1 MDNYYDVIIIGSGPA
16 GLGSAFEL
24 AESLKNKKVLLLDKT
39 RISSGGLHNDC
50 KQNYTYPI
58 GFGLEYWKSKEEA
71 HVYLEETKKIL
82 KPNIQKK
89 ANLEKYT
96 LRAKKLSVELLEIEQ
111 AHVGTDASVI
121 LIENLINELKN
132 KGIDIALSCEMME
145 LNEDIKEIEIKEI
158 KDDNSFV
165 IKNIKYNKLV
175 LAPGRKGSNFL
186 QKIMEKIGVKYI
198 DNIVDIGIRIETKIE
213 NYDIV
218 KDYYDPKFYFPTGVR
233 TFCTN
238 SGAAYVVSE
247 KYDTFF
253 SVNGHALSESSEPN
267 GLANF
272 AMLKTIRL
280 TDPVASG
287 MHFAKILGETA
298 MQLSG
303 GRPMMQRIGDFRM
316 GKRSKAETFNND
328 LYDFKPTLA
337 FSTPGD
343 IGLAMPSRVLRD
355 IWKSMKMLD
364 TIIPGI
370 LRPETI
376 MYYPE
381 IKTYGNKPNFIDEF
395 FMVKDSIY
403 MIGDGAGTSRGIT
416 GAWSSG
422 IRCAR
427 GIINS
432 I

>member
-1 MDNYYDVIIIGSGPA
+1 MNNYYDIVIIGSGPA
-16 GLGSAFEL
+16 GLGAAFEL
-24 AESLKNKKVLLLDKT
+24 SNNIRDKKILLLDKS

-58 GFGLEYWKSKEEA
+58 GFSSEYWGNREEA
-71 HVYLEETKKIL
+71 NIYLEETKKIL
-82 KPNIQKK
+82 NPNIQAKT
-89 ANLEKYT
+89 NLEKYK
-96 LRAKKLSVELLEIEQ
+96 LRADKLKVSLLEIEQ
-111 AHVGTDASVI
+111 AHVGTNASVE
-121 LIENLINELKN
+121 LIDGLITQLKSR
-132 KGIDIALSCEMME
+132 GVEIVLDCEMTE
-145 LNEDIKEIEIKEI
+145 LHNEIKEI
-158 KDDNSFV
+158 IVNEIKEDKTSNL
-165 IKNIKYNKLV
+165 KNIKYNKLI
-175 LAPGRKGSNFL
+175 LAPGRKGATLL
-186 QKIMEKIGVKYI
+186 QDIMDKINVKYS
-198 DNIVDIGIRIETKIE
+198 DNTVDVGIRVETKIE
-213 NYDIV
+213 NYEIV
-218 KDYYDPKFYFPTGVR
+218 KDYYDPKFYFPFGVR

-238 SGAAYVVSE
+238 SGAAYVVAE

-253 SVNGHALSESSEPN
+253 SVNGHALSEDQQAN

-272 AMLKTIRL
+272 AMLKTIKL

-287 MHFAKILGETA
+287 MEFAKILGETA

-303 GRPMMQRIGDFRM
+303 GKPMMQRIGDFRM
-316 GKRSKAETFNND
+316 GKRSKQESFNSD
-328 LYDFKPTLA
+328 LYNFKPTLA
-337 FSTPGD
+337 FATPGD
-343 IGLAMPSRVLRD
+343 ISLAMPSKILRD

-381 IKTYGNKPNFIDEF
+381 IKTYGNKPEFIDEF
-395 FMVKDSIY
+395 FQVKDSVY
-403 MIGDGAGTSRGIT
+403 MVGDGAGTSRGIT

-427 GIINS
+427 GIIKG

>member
-1 MDNYYDVIIIGSGPA
+1 MDNYYDIVIIGSGPA
-16 GLGSAFEL
+16 GLGTAFEL
-24 AESLKNKKVLLLDKT
+24 ASNVKNKKILLLDKT
-39 RISSGGLHNDC
+39 KISSGGLHNDC

-71 HVYLEETKKIL
+71 NVYLEETKKIL
-82 KPNIQKK
+82 KPNIQVKT
-89 ANLEKYT
+89 NLEKYK
-96 LRAKKLSVELLEIEQ
+96 LRAEKLKVDLLEIEQ
-111 AHVGTDASVI
+111 AHVGTDASVH
-121 LIENLINELKN
+121 LIEALIKELKD
-132 KGIDIALSCEMME
+132 KGVEIELGCEILE
-145 LNEDIKEIEIKEI
+145 LHEDIKEIQIKEI
-158 KDDNSFV
+158 KEDNSSN
-165 IKNIKYNKLV
+165 IKNIKYDKLV
-175 LAPGRKGSNFL
+175 LAPGRKGATLL
-186 QKIMEKIGVKYI
+186 QGIMDKIGVKYI
-198 DNIVDIGIRIETKIE
+198 DNIVDVGVRIETKIE
-213 NYDIV
+213 NYQIV
-218 KDYYDPKFYFPTGVR
+218 KDYYDPKFYFPAGVR

-253 SVNGHALSESSEPN
+253 SVNGHALSESQPAN

-272 AMLKTIRL
+272 AMLKTIKL

-287 MHFAKILGETA
+287 MYFAKILGETA

-337 FSTPGD
+337 FATPGD

-381 IKTYGNKPNFIDEF
+381 IKTYGNKPEFIDEY

-416 GAWSSG
+416 GAWASG
-422 IRCAR
+422 IRCAK
-427 GIINS
+427 GIIRS